1 MATRNPKGCLVSQV
15 TIEMQLGKVLGTPGK
30 LWEHKTKW
38 QLHNSLAVFKILNSY
53 YKIVTSRYIP
63 REH

>member
-1 MATRNPKGCLVSQV
+1 MATRNTKGCLVSQV

-30 LWEHKTKW
+30 LWECKTKW

-53 YKIVTSRYIP
+53 HKIITSRYIP